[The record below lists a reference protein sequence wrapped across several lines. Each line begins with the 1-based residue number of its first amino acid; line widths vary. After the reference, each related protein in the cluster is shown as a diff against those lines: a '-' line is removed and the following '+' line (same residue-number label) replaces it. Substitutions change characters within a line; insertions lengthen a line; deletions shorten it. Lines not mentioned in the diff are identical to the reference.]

1 MKKNTSQRQQR
12 SQARLNLGRQQKID
26 HHLNNKHTANTL
38 SLYCSYYS
46 TMLRAVVLALFAA
59 SVAAFQ
65 APAKV
70 QMPSRAVAR
79 AAPTMSFK
87 SDMAKVAAVSTAM
100 MAPAAAFAR
109 LPEGTNAILGI
120 DVAQSKFILIT

>member
-26 HHLNNKHTANTL
+26 HHLNKHTANTL